1 MILDTEIETRK
12 CTECNNVLPQ
22 SNFYKT
28 TLKSTGR
35 VQFHPA
41 CKKCY
46 KLRIRRY
53 DIRVKEKNNGISR
66 SVLSRKNNIK
76 PYATHII
83 NMARARALKKGME
96 FSIDVE
102 WFLSALKSQDWKC
115 AISGEQMEISAGT
128 GTRLFKGVSIDRID
142 NSRGYVAEN
151 CWLVCYA
158 VNVFKSTADLAQVL
172 EMCKSVV
179 KKWDC

>member
-1 MILDTEIETRK
+1 MILDAGIATRK
-12 CTECNNVLPQ
+12 CTECRGVFPQ

-28 TLKSTGR
+28 TPKVTGR

-41 CKKCY
+41 CKPCY

-53 DIRVKEKNNGISR
+53 DVCVKEKNGGISR
-66 SVLSRKNNIK
+66 SVLSRTKNIK
-76 PYATHII
+76 PYAAHII
-83 NMARARALKKGME
+83 NMARTRALKKGME

-102 WFLSALKSQDWKC
+102 WFLSALKSQNWKC

-128 GTRLFKGVSIDRID
+128 GKRLFKGVSIDRID

-158 VNVFKSTADLAQVL
+158 INAFKSTADLAQVL

-179 KKWDC
+179 KQWDC

>member
-1 MILDTEIETRK
+1 MMVDVGMETRQ
-12 CTECNNVLPQ
+12 CTECNVVFPQ
-22 SNFYKT
+22 SNFYQT
-28 TLKSTGR
+28 TLKATGR
-35 VQFHPA
+35 VQFQGP
-41 CKKCY
+41 CKQCY
-46 KLRIRRY
+46 KLRIRKY
-53 DIRVKEKNNGISR
+53 DNVVKKRNNGISR
-66 SVLSRKNNIK
+66 SVLSRTKNTK
-76 PYATHII
+76 PYAAHII
-83 NMARARALKKGME
+83 NMAKKRSLKKGME

-102 WFLSALKSQDWKC
+102 WFLSALESQDWKC

-128 GTRLFKGVSIDRID
+128 GKRLFKGVSIDRID

-158 VNVFKSTADLAQVL
+158 INAFKSTADLAQVL